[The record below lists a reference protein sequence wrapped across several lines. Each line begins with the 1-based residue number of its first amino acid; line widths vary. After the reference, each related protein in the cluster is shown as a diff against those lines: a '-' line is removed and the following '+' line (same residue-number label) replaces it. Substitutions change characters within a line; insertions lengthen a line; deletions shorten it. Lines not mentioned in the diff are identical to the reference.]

1 MPTVTILLILNSGN
15 ILTVGFEKVFLLQ
28 NPLNADASE
37 VISTYVYKAGLIN
50 TQYSFS
56 TAVGLFNAVVNLVL
70 LVLVNTFSRK
80 FSENSLW

>member
-1 MPTVTILLILNSGN
+1 M
-15 ILTVGFEKVFLLQ
+15 
-28 NPLNADASE
+28 
-37 VISTYVYKAGLIN
+37 ISTYVYKAGLIN